1 MGKWC
6 QYEMMTSPGDLE
18 LLIKSDPGPGPD
30 LVPVLPLDV
39 DGDGDTGS
47 AHQPTAATVRRG
59 N

>member
-1 MGKWC
+1 
-6 QYEMMTSPGDLE
+6 MMTSPGDLE

-39 DGDGDTGS
+39 DGDGDAGS
-47 AHQPTAATVRRG
+47 AHQPGPTAATVRGG